1 MARNILTSQDAK
13 GNTIKVFVK
22 DNDGKRQTIQAFAK
36 KLNKGAKKGLRG
48 SQSARSVA
56 LTFMSD
62 LFLNKE
68 VLSLQLKQESLEKPL
83 PVLIFRVV
91 SLYLKNC

>member
-22 DNDGKRQTIQAFAK
+22 DNDGKRLTVQAFAK

-48 SQSARSVA
+48 
-56 LTFMSD
+56 
-62 LFLNKE
+62 
-68 VLSLQLKQESLEKPL
+68 
-83 PVLIFRVV
+83 
-91 SLYLKNC
+91 